1 MSANQPKMLLSN
13 VVAST
18 QHASY
23 DPAMAS
29 RRFDVDGFHAA
40 LDSVRRSRG
49 MTWRQVAQEAS
60 VSASSLT
67 RMAKGSRPDIDT
79 VASLA
84 AWASLD
90 PATFFPQSDEA
101 SPLSMVAAYLHHD
114 PSLTPA
120 AASALEQ
127 LVRATYSQLTTNDSS
142 QRRQR

>member
-1 MSANQPKMLLSN
+1 MLGSN
-13 VVAST
+13 VVAFA
-18 QHASY
+18 QQLAY
-23 DPAMAS
+23 DRRVPS
-29 RRFDVDGFHAA
+29 QRFDVEGFRAA

-49 MTWRQVAQEAS
+49 MTWRQVALEAR

-67 RMAKGSRPDIDT
+67 RMAKGTRPDIDT

-90 PATFFPQSDEA
+90 PATFFPRAEEA
-101 SPLSMVAAYLHHD
+101 SPLSMVTAYFHHD

-127 LVRATYSQLTTNDSS
+127 LVRATYSQLATGDDTR
-142 QRRQR
+142 QRRQT